1 MNTTIFDQVL
11 QFVTTGIGSI
21 GSVLVNLF
29 SSILG
34 IFWNSSSGITFYG
47 SILFIGLGITLIL
60 IGLNWLVS
68 LAGGGVEDAEEEE
81 EE

>member
-1 MNTTIFDQVL
+1 MNTAIFDQVL
-11 QFVTTGIGSI
+11 QFVATGIGSV

-29 SSILG
+29 NSILG
-34 IFWNSSSGITFYG
+34 IFWNSSTGITFYG
-47 SILFIGLGITLIL
+47 SILFIGLGVTLIL